1 MTKIDLTLDLP
12 DRVARDARDAGL
24 LSPRAMARL
33 LRAEIRRQAAGRLL
47 SGAARA
53 GAASSSPLSMV
64 ELQREIDAVRRKRR
78 SGTSAAG

>member
-33 LRAEIRRQAAGRLL
+33 LRAEIRRQAAERLL
-47 SGAARA
+47 SRA
-53 GAASSSPLSMV
+53 GRADSPLSMA
-64 ELQREIDAVRRKRR
+64 ELQSEIDAVRRERR
-78 SGTSAAG
+78 SGTPAAG

>member
-12 DRVARDARDAGL
+12 DGVAREAREAGL

-47 SGAARA
+47 SGVARA
-53 GAASSSPLSMV
+53 TATGTKPLSMSD
-64 ELQREIDAVRRKRR
+64 LQSEIAAVRDERR
-78 SGTSAAG
+78 SGARAAE